1 MGAMLRPFV
10 FMAAL
15 GTGLMSPFDPPNL
28 LPMVDDALKRFSDTS
43 LAFIERSFRPVKA
56 ETVPI
61 DAAAVANLDEDL
73 DWRIASRDKTIATW
87 LAFLDKHPNGQHAR
101 EAQAALDEL
110 TGSAPP
116 TPVPNFAPVVGIANA
131 RPPAPD
137 LFAALER
144 PPPPETKSLEVE
156 RTVAKWREPR
166 TRYVTLRR
174 YERPAT
180 ARFTASSRS
189 LQARRPTKSPSFDRA
204 STFPPIITML
214 FGEWL
219 NQPTGGRT
227 RTSNSARSTRWAD
240 TSANI
245 AGIGS
250 GHSGGGTS
258 GGASSGGPGGGGS
271 GSGTG
276 GGASSGGPG
285 GGGSGSGTGGGA
297 SSGGPGGGG
306 SGSGGAGGGGSGSGG
321 SGGGTGGGASSGGA
335 GGGGSGGGGPGA
347 GAAGGASAGGASAGA
362 GASAG
367 GASAG
372 AGASAGGASAG
383 AGASAGGAGAGGG
396 AASAGGGAASAGAA
410 GAGGGGSR

>member
-1 MGAMLRPFV
+1 MLRPFV

-15 GTGLMSPFDPPNL
+15 GTGLMSPFDPPNV

-61 DAAAVANLDEDL
+61 DANAAANLDEDL

-87 LAFLDKHPNGQHAR
+87 LAFLDKHPHGQHAR
-101 EAQAALDEL
+101 EAQAAFDEL

-116 TPVPNFAPVVGIANA
+116 TPPTPAPKLAPVVGIANA

-144 PPPPETKSLEVE
+144 PPRQETKFLEVE
-156 RTVAKWREPR
+156 RTVVKWQEPR

-174 YERPAT
+174 YERPTT
-180 ARFTASSRS
+180 ARFTASSRG
-189 LQARRPTKSPSFDRA
+189 LQARRPTKPASFERA
-204 STFPPIITML
+204 SIFPLIITTL

-219 NQPTGGRT
+219 NQLTAGRT
-227 RTSNSARSTRWAD
+227 RTSNSARGTRWVD

-258 GGASSGGPGGGGS
+258 GGG
-271 GSGTG
+271 
-276 GGASSGGPG
+276 
-285 GGGSGSGTGGGA
+285 

-306 SGSGGAGGGGSGSGG
+306 SGSGGSGGGTGGGASSGGSGSGGSGGGTGGGASSSGSGSGG

-335 GGGGSGGGGPGA
+335 GGGGAGGGGPGGGGPGA

-362 GASAG
+362 GGASAG

-372 AGASAGGASAG
+372 AGAGAGGASAGGASAG
-383 AGASAGGAGAGGG
+383 AGASAGGAGAG
-396 AASAGGGAASAGAA
+396 AGGASAGAA
-410 GAGGGGSR
+410 GAR

>member
-1 MGAMLRPFV
+1 MLRPFV

-15 GTGLMSPFDPPNL
+15 GTGLMSPFDPPNV

-61 DAAAVANLDEDL
+61 DANAAANLDEDL

-87 LAFLDKHPNGQHAR
+87 LAFLDKHPHGQHAR
-101 EAQAALDEL
+101 EAQAAFDEL

-116 TPVPNFAPVVGIANA
+116 TPPTPAPKLAPVVGIANA

-144 PPPPETKSLEVE
+144 PPRQETKFLEVE
-156 RTVAKWREPR
+156 RTVVKWQEPR

-174 YERPAT
+174 YERPTT
-180 ARFTASSRS
+180 ARFTASSRG
-189 LQARRPTKSPSFDRA
+189 LQARRPTKPASFERA
-204 STFPPIITML
+204 SIFPLIITTL

-219 NQPTGGRT
+219 NQLTAGRT
-227 RTSNSARSTRWAD
+227 RTSNSARGTRWVD

-258 GGASSGGPGGGGS
+258 GGGSSGGP
-271 GSGTG
+271 
-276 GGASSGGPG
+276 
-285 GGGSGSGTGGGA
+285 
-297 SSGGPGGGG
+297 
-306 SGSGGAGGGGSGSGG
+306 GGGGSGSGG

-335 GGGGSGGGGPGA
+335 GGGGAGGGGPGGGGPGA

-362 GASAG
+362 GGASAG

-372 AGASAGGASAG
+372 AGAGAGGASAGGASAG
-383 AGASAGGAGAGGG
+383 AGASAGGAGAG
-396 AASAGGGAASAGAA
+396 AGGASAGAA
-410 GAGGGGSR
+410 GAR

>member
-1 MGAMLRPFV
+1 MLRPFV

-15 GTGLMSPFDPPNL
+15 GTGLMSSFDPPNV

-61 DAAAVANLDEDL
+61 DANAAANLDEDL

-87 LAFLDKHPNGQHAR
+87 LAFLDKHPHGQHAR
-101 EAQAALDEL
+101 EAQAAFDEL

-116 TPVPNFAPVVGIANA
+116 TPPTPAPKLAPVVGIANA

-144 PPPPETKSLEVE
+144 PPPQETKFLEVE
-156 RTVAKWREPR
+156 RTVVKWQEPR

-174 YERPAT
+174 YERPTT
-180 ARFTASSRS
+180 ARFTASSRG
-189 LQARRPTKSPSFDRA
+189 LQARRPTKPASFERA
-204 STFPPIITML
+204 SIFPPIVTTL

-219 NQPTGGRT
+219 NQLTAGRT
-227 RTSNSARSTRWAD
+227 RASNSARGTRWVD
-240 TSANI
+240 TGPNV
-245 AGIGS
+245 AGIGR
-250 GHSGGGTS
+250 GHSGGGS
-258 GGASSGGPGGGGS
+258 GAAAAGGA
-271 GSGTG
+271 
-276 GGASSGGPG
+276 
-285 GGGSGSGTGGGA
+285 
-297 SSGGPGGGG
+297 
-306 SGSGGAGGGGSGSGG
+306 SGSGG
-321 SGGGTGGGASSGGA
+321 GA
-335 GGGGSGGGGPGA
+335 GGGSGGGAGAAAGAGA
-347 GAAGGASAGGASAGA
+347 GAAGAGGAGAGAAGAGGAGAGGAGAGAAGAGGAGAGAAGAGAAGAGAGASAGGASAGA

-383 AGASAGGAGAGGG
+383 AGASAGGA
-396 AASAGGGAASAGAA
+396 SA